1 MKPPII
7 ALIALALL
15 AGCRPSSDEDIP
27 GLPARATEDH
37 PEFAR
42 TFEEQ
47 GAVGAFVLYDEQQ
60 GRLIRY
66 NPERSRQGFPPAST
80 FKILNALIA
89 LDTGVV
95 SPDEVV
101 PWDGVVR
108 IGWDK
113 WQQDHTLRSAF
124 QYSVLWF
131 YQEMARRI
139 GRERMQFYVDAVGYG
154 NRDISTEIDTF
165 WLDGSLR
172 ISPVHQ
178 VAFLRRLYHDDLPF
192 SPQTMA
198 TVRDI
203 MVMEETDAYVLR
215 GKTGWTIVD
224 GVNHGWMVGYV
235 EQGED
240 VYFFA
245 TNVESAAA
253 DYDMRAARRTI
264 TFGILE
270 ALGVR

>member
-1 MKPPII
+1 M
-7 ALIALALL
+7 AVWVALALIV
-15 AGCRPSSDEDIP
+15 GCRSPSDVDVP
-27 GLPARATEDH
+27 GLPPHTTKER

-42 TFEEQ
+42 YFEEQ
-47 GAVGAFVLYDEQQ
+47 GAVGAFVLYDERRE
-60 GRLIRY
+60 RLIQY

-89 LDTGVV
+89 LETGVV

-131 YQEMARRI
+131 YQEMARRV

-154 NRDISTEIDTF
+154 NRILGDQIDTF

-172 ISPVHQ
+172 ITPVQQ
-178 VAFLRRLYHDDLPF
+178 VALLRRLYHNDLPF

-198 TVRDI
+198 IVRDI

-235 EQGED
+235 EREED

-245 TNVESAAA
+245 TNVESAEAN
-253 DYDMRAARRTI
+253 YDVRTARQEI

-270 ALGVR
+270 TLGVR